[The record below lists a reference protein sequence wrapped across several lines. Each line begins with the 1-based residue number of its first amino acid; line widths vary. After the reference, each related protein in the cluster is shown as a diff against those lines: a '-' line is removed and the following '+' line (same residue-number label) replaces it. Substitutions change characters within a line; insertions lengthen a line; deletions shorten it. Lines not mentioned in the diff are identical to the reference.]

1 MELKWMA
8 RDSVGGA
15 VFGCYFINNETNCV
29 LLCMRPG
36 MAMKFG
42 FPK

>member
-1 MELKWMA
+1 MTV
-8 RDSVGGA
+8 RDCVWGGGA
-15 VFGCYFINNETNCV
+15 VFGCYFINYEINCV
-29 LLCMRPG
+29 LICMRPG